1 MGVGVGRSRKK
12 GMTIVIK
19 LGEWPKIWRGKWA
32 STCSLIRYS
41 KKSGL
46 IKNGRDHWRTLSRVA
61 TLAVIGH
68 GLEGVESGEIT

>member
-1 MGVGVGRSRKK
+1 
-12 GMTIVIK
+12 MTQDLK
-19 LGEWPKIWRGKWA
+19 REMA
-32 STCSLIRYS
+32 RYS